1 MNTQNTNSFNFNKQ
15 FQDMFAGFNRPEY
28 GNKFQDIF
36 ASSNRNGGTAKST
49 SSTTL
54 NNSSTYE

>member
-1 MNTQNTNSFNFNKQ
+1 MNTQNTNAFNFDKK

-36 ASSNRNGGTAKST
+36 ASSNRNGDN
-49 SSTTL
+49 L
-54 NNSSTYE
+54 NNSST